1 MFREGTI
8 IDKQDTEKLV
18 VSLRNEEPF
27 KVKMKGE
34 CIDRIFKNGVLIEE
48 HVGHNLVVTSFLNL
62 ISYAL
67 KNSNGGIKYWAVGQ
81 GASSWDSN
89 MPNPSLSDTQLT
101 SEIGRVAISSS
112 DITFLNSNGTTSTN
126 PTNILQIKHT
136 FGADDCNGTWR
147 EFGIFGG
154 DASSTANSG
163 IMMNK
168 RHHAVIT
175 KTSDMTIERVMK
187 FTLGLS

>member
-34 CIDRIFKNGVLIEE
+34 CTDRIFKNGVLIEE
-48 HVGHNLVVTSFLNL
+48 RVGHNLVVTSFLNL

-89 MPNPSLSDTQLT
+89 S
-101 SEIGRVAISSS
+101 
-112 DITFLNSNGTTSTN
+112 
-126 PTNILQIKHT
+126 
-136 FGADDCNGTWR
+136 
-147 EFGIFGG
+147 IFGG